1 MRNINAPAP
10 ILDAPIPGQG
20 MTAPLGDR
28 PWQRPPQFTTP
39 EKALSFYISK
49 ITSDRQASQMM
60 DILEMGVPVDTLV
73 DTMQLGGV
81 MEGMHSVDVGIIIA
95 PALSEAISGM
105 ADKAGISYTKESS
118 DIEEDA
124 PTDSEIA
131 LTLNEMKETVDEPME
146 EKVEESVEEDTEDMP
161 SGLMARRT

>member
-1 MRNINAPAP
+1 MQNKNAPAP
-10 ILDAPIPGQG
+10 ILDTPIPGQG

-39 EKALSFYISK
+39 EKALSFYIDK

-81 MEGMHSVDVGIIIA
+81 MEGLHSVDVGILIA

-105 ADKAGISYTKESS
+105 ADKAGVSYTRESS

-131 LTLNEMKETVDEPME
+131 LTLNQMREKTNKPME
-146 EKVEESVEEDTEDMP
+146 KEMEESVEEETEDMP